1 MQCTEC
7 LNLNSASAR
16 FCSQCGRMLADAP
29 LPRSERR
36 RVTVMFADLVGFSS
50 IAEQLDAEA
59 VHRLINA
66 CFDRLVPIIEHYGGV
81 VDKFIGDAI
90 MAIFGAPLAH
100 EDDPIRAVH
109 AASAMLDAIA
119 ELSQQE
125 GLALGLHIGINTGV
139 VIAGGIGSLGR
150 QHYSVIGDAVN
161 LAARLQDLASNGEIL
176 VGPETQRMTAHV
188 FDFAA
193 LGEKAIK
200 GRSEQVA
207 VFKLRGL
214 NPRPSSGRGIKGLQS
229 PMVGRSNE
237 LDSLLAVTDN
247 LAQQRGRVVMAVG
260 EAGIGKSRLLTEWRN
275 QSLEQLPQVVWYE
288 ARCLSYTQES
298 AYALLRD
305 LVRSLIGVS
314 LNDGEDEMAAALH
327 QIATALL
334 ADQADQVMP
343 ALSHLL
349 LLPAS
354 RRFDE
359 LSPQALQ
366 ALYITAVRRLVLAQG
381 QHTPVIWSIEDIHWA
396 DEASVDVLQSLLQLH
411 NDIPLVILATSR
423 PDREVV
429 GWRLVEAARDLKGLE
444 LNLAPLSLAN
454 GRELIANLLHFDGLP
469 EHLRTAILNK
479 ADGNPFFVEEVIRTL
494 IDREAIM
501 HDGNSWVA
509 LEAINQIELPDS
521 VHGLLAARIDRLP
534 PELRQL
540 LHIAAVI
547 GRRFAIRV
555 VAEVLGSTAE
565 KLTNSIDL
573 LVDRELLRRDR
584 TNPNGYL
591 RFRHALVHE
600 VVYSTTLQTERR
612 RLHGVV
618 GETLETL
625 YPSRR
630 EELAAALANH
640 FMHAEHPKAFE
651 YALLAGDV
659 AYRQYA
665 LREAIRH
672 YERAHDLSHQ
682 YELPLAVV
690 RGLYLNYARA
700 TELVGDTKQA
710 LDLYNHVLERC
721 DSENDTES
729 LTIVLIER
737 ARLLMLPSLH
747 RDLERSRSDTMRA
760 LDLATQ
766 QGDRQSEA
774 RCYWLL
780 ALIEGHLSRFTDAEP
795 WGEKAL
801 SLARELGMREL
812 QAYCLNDFH
821 RVAINRGQHELAEQM
836 LREAIE
842 LWRSLNNLPM
852 LADSLSGMADFY
864 YSRRDLEQAVRYARE
879 AERLSVMIGNAWN
892 LGFSRSVLGGIALET
907 GDIQQALHMFQSAIE
922 QSSISG
928 PIMLNMYSRTELL
941 RLYRMLGDY
950 TSALA
955 VVDAAEVYL
964 EQINDEALATLRQLT
979 SALRLLIT
987 IEQTHPEPAAMAEA
1001 IRQVLAFDL
1010 GDQQVIAGVMLRVAH
1025 IELSLKLGEYAHGE
1039 RLLEQ
1044 VVEQLSSLWFGTSLV
1059 VNYRARLAAAQGKI
1073 SEALQLSEGLISEQP
1088 AGDVH
1093 DLWRFHAWRA
1103 EWLETQGQ
1111 PDQALA
1117 ERQHAQGLIRHISS
1131 NILRDDLRD
1140 HFLGMPLVQA
1150 TLQEPSSS
1158 FII

>member
-7 LNLNSASAR
+7 LNLNPASAR

-36 RVTVMFADLVGFSS
+36 RVTVMFADLVGFTS

-59 VHRLINA
+59 VHRLINT

-109 AASAMLDAIA
+109 AASAMLAAIA

-125 GLALGLHIGINTGV
+125 GLELGLHIGINTGV

-150 QHYSVIGDAVN
+150 QQYSVIGDAVN
-161 LAARLQDLASNGEIL
+161 LAARLQDLASNAEIL

-188 FDFAA
+188 FDYAA

-200 GRSEQVA
+200 GRSEHVA

-229 PMVGRSNE
+229 PMVGRHGE
-237 LDSLLAVTDN
+237 LESLLAVTAD
-247 LAQQRGRVVMAVG
+247 LSKQRGRVVMAVG

-275 QSLEQLPQVVWYE
+275 QSFEQLPQVVWYE

-314 LNDGEDEMAAALH
+314 INDGEDDMAAALH

-334 ADQADQVMP
+334 LDQADQVIP

-366 ALYITAVRRLVLAQG
+366 ALYISAVRRLVLAQG

-396 DEASVDVLQSLLQLH
+396 DEASVDVLQNLLQLH

-429 GWRLVEAARDLKGLE
+429 GWRLVESARDLSGLE

-509 LEAINQIELPDS
+509 LEAINHIELPDS

-534 PELRQL
+534 SELRQL

-565 KLTNSIDL
+565 KMTNSIDL

-618 GETLETL
+618 GETLEAL

-672 YERAHDLSHQ
+672 YERAHDLSHH
-682 YELPLAVV
+682 YDLPLSVV

-700 TELVGDTKQA
+700 TELIGETKQA
-710 LDLYNHVLERC
+710 LDLYQHVLERC
-721 DSENDTES
+721 ESEHDTES
-729 LTIVLIER
+729 LIIVLIEH
-737 ARLLMLPSLH
+737 ARLLMLPSHH
-747 RDLERSRSDTMRA
+747 RDLDRSRSETTRA
-760 LDLATQ
+760 LELATQ

-780 ALIEGHLSRFTDAEP
+780 ALIEGHLSRFTAAEP

-821 RVAINRGQHELAEQM
+821 RVAINNGQPELAERM

-864 YSRRDLEQAVRYARE
+864 YSRRDLDQAVRYARE
-879 AERLSVMIGNAWN
+879 AERLALMIGNAWN

-907 GDIQQALHMFQSAIE
+907 GDIQQALHMFQSSIE
-922 QSSISG
+922 QSSLSG
-928 PIMLNMYSRTELL
+928 PIMLNMYGRTELI

-950 TSALA
+950 QAALD
-955 VVDAAEVYL
+955 VL
-964 EQINDEALATLRQLT
+964 EAGEAYIEQVNDEALIALRQLFI
-979 SALRLLIT
+979 AMRLLIT
-987 IEQTHPEPAAMAEA
+987 IEQTSQDPAELSET
-1001 IRQVLAFDL
+1001 IRHILSFEL
-1010 GDQQVIAGVMLRVAH
+1010 GEQQVVAGVMLRVIH
-1025 IELSLKLGEYAHGE
+1025 IELCLKLGDYGHAE
-1039 RLLEQ
+1039 RLVAEI
-1044 VVEQLSSLWFGTSLV
+1044 VEQLSALWFGGSLV
-1059 VNYRARLAAAQGKI
+1059 SNYRARLAAAQGKLAEAI
-1073 SEALQLSEGLISEQP
+1073 EFSEVLINEQP
-1088 AGDVH
+1088 AGDIH
-1093 DLWRFHAWRA
+1093 DLWRFRAWRA
-1103 EWLETQGQ
+1103 EWLEAQGQ
-1111 PDQALA
+1111 FTLA
-1117 ERQHAQGLIRHISS
+1117 VSERQHAQRLIQHISG
-1131 NILRDDLRD
+1131 NILRDELRER
-1140 HFLGMPLVQA
+1140 FLGLPLVQA